1 MQDTIFL
8 IFLLIIINTVMIL
21 DNDKILRICNR
32 LACQI
37 VEETD
42 VSKKI
47 ILVGIKE
54 KGFEI
59 AKVIEKQIKFFSN
72 KKVKLYSI
80 KIEKNN
86 NNKIKFKHKFS
97 DDYLIFI
104 IDDVLNTGKTLF
116 KCVNY
121 FFNAGFVNIKT
132 IVLID
137 RDHKKHPVNVDIKGV
152 SLSTNFEDTV
162 MVLSEN
168 KKLRAILV

>member
-1 MQDTIFL
+1 
-8 IFLLIIINTVMIL
+8 MIL

-37 VEETD
+37 VE
-42 VSKKI
+42 VSDGSNKI
-47 ILVGIKE
+47 VLVGIKE

-59 AKVIEKQIKFFSN
+59 AKIIEKQIKSFSN
-72 KKVKLYSI
+72 NKVKLYPI
-80 KIEKNN
+80 KIEKI
-86 NNKIKFKHKFS
+86 NNKINSEIKFEHKFS
-97 DDYLIFI
+97 NDCLIFI

-121 FFNAGFVNIKT
+121 FFNAEYVNIKT

-137 RDHKKHPVNVDIKGV
+137 RDHKKYPVNVDIKGV

-162 MVLSEN
+162 KVVSEN
-168 KKLRAILV
+168 KKLRAVLV

>member
-1 MQDTIFL
+1 
-8 IFLLIIINTVMIL
+8 MIL

-37 VEETD
+37 VE
-42 VSKKI
+42 VSDGSNKAV
-47 ILVGIKE
+47 LVGIKE

-59 AKVIEKQIKFFSN
+59 AKIIEKQIKSFSN
-72 KKVKLYSI
+72 NKVKLYPI
-80 KIEKNN
+80 KIEKINN
-86 NNKIKFKHKFS
+86 NINSKIKFEHKFS
-97 DDYLIFI
+97 NDCLIFI

-121 FFNAGFVNIKT
+121 FFNAEYVNIKT

-162 MVLSEN
+162 KVISEN
-168 KKLRAILV
+168 KKLRAVLV

>member
-1 MQDTIFL
+1 
-8 IFLLIIINTVMIL
+8 MIL

-42 VSKKI
+42 TSEKI
-47 ILVGIKE
+47 LLVGIKE

-59 AKVIEKQIKFFSN
+59 AEIIEKQIKFFSK
-72 KKVKLYSI
+72 KKVNLYPI
-80 KIEKNN
+80 KIEKKNDDK
-86 NNKIKFKHKFS
+86 KIEFEHKFS
-97 DDYLIFI
+97 NDSLIFL

-121 FFNAGFVNIKT
+121 FFNVGFVNIKT

-137 RDHKKHPVNVDIKGV
+137 RDHKKFPVNVDIKGV

-162 MVLSEN
+162 KILSEN
-168 KKLRAILV
+168 KKLRAVLI

>member
-1 MQDTIFL
+1 
-8 IFLLIIINTVMIL
+8 MIL

-42 VSKKI
+42 KSEKI
-47 ILVGIKE
+47 VLVGVRE

-59 AKVIEKQIKFFSN
+59 AEIIEKQIKFFSK
-72 KKVKLYSI
+72 KKVKLYPI
-80 KIEKNN
+80 KIGKKNDDK
-86 NNKIKFKHKFS
+86 KIKFDHKFS
-97 DDYLIFI
+97 NDCLIFL

-121 FFNAGFVNIKT
+121 FFNIGFLNIKT

-137 RDHKKHPVNVDIKGV
+137 RDHKKFPVNVDIKGI

-162 MVLSEN
+162 KVLYEN
-168 KKLRAILV
+168 KKLRAVLV

>member
-1 MQDTIFL
+1 M
-8 IFLLIIINTVMIL
+8 VL

-47 ILVGIKE
+47 ILIGIKE

-59 AKVIEKQIKFFSN
+59 AKLIQKKIKFFSN
-72 KKVKLYSI
+72 KKVKLCSI
-80 KIEKNN
+80 KIEKKN
-86 NNKIKFKHKFS
+86 NNKIKFEHKFS
-97 DDYLIFI
+97 NDYLIFI

-121 FFNAGFVNIKT
+121 FFNAGYVNIKT

-137 RDHKKHPVNVDIKGV
+137 RDHKKYPVNVDIKGV

-162 MVLSEN
+162 KIISDN

>member
-1 MQDTIFL
+1 
-8 IFLLIIINTVMIL
+8 MIL

-42 VSKKI
+42 NSKKI
-47 ILVGIKE
+47 ILVGIRE

-59 AKVIEKQIKFFSN
+59 AKVIEKKIKFFSN
-72 KKVKLYSI
+72 KRVELYPI
-80 KIEKNN
+80 KIEN
-86 NNKIKFKHKFS
+86 NNKIKFEHKFS
-97 DDYLIFI
+97 NDYLIFI

-121 FFNAGFVNIKT
+121 FFNAGLVNIKT

-162 MVLSEN
+162 KVLSEN
-168 KKLRAILV
+168 KKLRVILV